1 MNKAKTELLTHAAHS
16 TLGASAAERWMECP
30 GSNVIINELDLPPSE
45 ESDFAKE
52 GTAAHEAAAHC
63 ERAGLD
69 AWEIEG
75 QTFLGYVVDR
85 EMVDAIQDY
94 LDEIARLRAEHLS
107 LGNIC
112 KELTEY
118 RVSGDFHPLF
128 FGTVDKGI
136 VGEQI
141 LDVIDLKYGA
151 GIAVDAYENKQ
162 LKYYAVGILEK
173 FIGPLTGRVRLTIVQ
188 PRAYHEDGPIRS
200 WETTFEEL
208 IAWKKT
214 TLIPA
219 MNRAEIDTTLTPG
232 DHCRFCP
239 AKIVCPVLTAIFGAS
254 VKADAS
260 ALVNLSDTTLALDY
274 SLIDAS
280 KHYWKAVEAEVFR
293 RLNRG
298 DVVSAGETKNTFKLV
313 PQKANR
319 VFSPEAVEEAKK
331 LFTQEELF
339 VMKMATPAQIDKL
352 GTKGKKFTKE
362 FAYTPYT
369 GLTVAPADDPRVG
382 VKIASAQE
390 TYAQIAAAADPTAPP
405 NNEGE

>member
-1 MNKAKTELLTHAAHS
+1 MDKLKTELLQHAAHS

-30 GSNVIINELDLPPSE
+30 GSNVIINTLDLPPSD

-63 ERAGLD
+63 ESKGLD
-69 AWEIEG
+69 AFEIEG
-75 QTFLGYVVDR
+75 REFLGYKVDI
-85 EMVDAIQDY
+85 EMVDAIQEY
-94 LDEIARLRAEHLS
+94 LDEIARRRAEHLA

-128 FGTVDKGI
+128 FGTVDKAI
-136 VGEQI
+136 VGEYI

-151 GIAVDAYENKQ
+151 GIAVDAEDNKQ

-188 PRAYHEDGPIRS
+188 PRAFHILGPIRE
-200 WETTFEEL
+200 WETTVEEL
-208 IAWKKT
+208 LEWKKN

-219 MNRAEIDTTLTPG
+219 MNRAEVDVTLTPG

-254 VKADAS
+254 VRADAS
-260 ALVNLSDTTLALDY
+260 ALVNLSSTTLALDY

-280 KHYWKAVEAEVFR
+280 KHYWKAVEVEVFR
-293 RLNRG
+293 RLSNG
-298 DVVSAGETKNTFKLV
+298 EVVSGGDTKNTFKLV

-319 VFSPEAVEEAKK
+319 VLTTEGQAEAKK
-331 LFTQEELF
+331 LFTPDELF
-339 VMKMATPAQIDKL
+339 VTKMATPAQLDKL
-352 GTKGKKFTKE
+352 GAKGKKFTRE
-362 FAYTPYT
+362 YSYTPQT
-369 GLTVAPADDPRVG
+369 GLTVASADDPRVG
-382 VKIASAQE
+382 VKVAPSSE
-390 TYAQIAAAADPTAPP
+390 LFSSYAEVKEPDAV
-405 NNEGE
+405 